1 MYKRSELPP
10 VKAGRKIVME
20 SPGRSWSLLLNVR
33 LIFVDKPDMV
43 GSKCME
49 EFEKVPTGSTLPIG
63 PGAAGRFGVSVDIV
77 TVA

>member
-10 VKAGRKIVME
+10 VNAGRKIVME
-20 SPGRSWSLLLNVR
+20 SPGRSWSLLLNAR
-33 LIFVDKPDMV
+33 LIFVDKPDVV
-43 GSKCME
+43 GSKSME

-63 PGAAGRFGVSVDIV
+63 PWAAGRFGVSVEIV